1 MASRRYIFLGVLLC
15 LCGITAGCMTA
26 SIGEVSYGQNNL
38 YISATNQDMSTQAV
52 LQVTIFRIE
61 NLVQTEIFRQ
71 AEFIQFESG
80 THAYQMPLTLDHGTY
95 KIYVYISVNEDSKA
109 RVIRDLVV

>member
-15 LCGITAGCMTA
+15 LFGIGAGCLTA
-26 SIGEVSYGQNNL
+26 SIGEVSYGQNAL
-38 YISATNQDMSTQAV
+38 YISATNQDPTARAV
-52 LQVTIFRIE
+52 LQVTVFQVH
-61 NLVQTEIFRQ
+61 NLEQTEIFRN

-80 THAYQMPLTLDHGTY
+80 THEYQMPLTLSPGTY
-95 KIYVYISVNEDSKA
+95 KIYIYITVNGDSKA

>member
-1 MASRRYIFLGVLLC
+1 MASGRYIFLGVLLC

-26 SIGEVSYGQNNL
+26 SIGEVAYGQNNL
-38 YISATNQDMSTQAV
+38 YISATNQDPSAQAV
-52 LQVTIFRIE
+52 LQVTVFRIN

-80 THAYQMPLTLDHGTY
+80 THQYQMPITLNPGTY
-95 KIYVYISVNEDSKA
+95 KIYIYITVNGDSKA

>member
-38 YISATNQDMSTQAV
+38 YISATNQDPSAQAV
-52 LQVTIFRIE
+52 LQVTVFRVQ

-80 THAYQMPLTLDHGTY
+80 THQYQMPIALNPGTY
-95 KIYVYISVNEDSKA
+95 KIYIYITVNGDSKA